1 VSTIKD
7 EEEVNE
13 PEVKRLKKV
22 NGKKRKE
29 PEPESESSVDESNAE
44 DDESDED
51 GASKMEPNKKQFE
64 VDSLPD
70 FQLGDEDSL
79 EFLSSGKTCFVNVKK
94 FLTIENQITARKL
107 IKFAKEMR
115 ITKSSEAGTNI
126 KQLNDNIWFMAICA
140 IFMVSNDKEE
150 SEFVAEILGLVSP
163 KCRKFKKF
171 LTCVR
176 LDVQTMDEKNR
187 QFWYKHARSKINEK
201 IASLTKK
208 SDKGIAVA
216 TEVEKEDESI
226 NSVET
231 AKPSLDAENTET
243 NDDVE
248 FEKALEEVLP
258 SPTAENDKNQSENED
273 EATGTGTQAARALIT
288 VSSRQRHLRSLIS
301 VAGLEAQDIFKE
313 TLFILGS
320 LTERL
325 LKSGRFVN
333 TQRPSGS
340 DITFGILANSQIP
353 ESYDIVLYSQLYSR
367 FTSKGE
373 DKNWKDVTEYFPGF
387 KRNLAPIYKQLNLI
401 LTELQKSNPD
411 IRERVLSYAISFVE
425 DRASF
430 RPTEAN
436 SETFGVILRP
446 GRLEEYTD
454 FLFDALFEY
463 LKKEKKLSV
472 TSSNVLHFA
481 DFKTTKDD
489 ISEEQ
494 KLVFYMLIYMVVEFR
509 IPLLEKY
516 TSLINFFSGFND
528 GTVGL
533 DYFKSIATF
542 IERQLFELRFNRE
555 YRLLQELSTQ
565 TIAFLDRHVQIMKSM
580 NSNVDS
586 ESFL

>member
-1 VSTIKD
+1 
-7 EEEVNE
+7 
-13 PEVKRLKKV
+13 
-22 NGKKRKE
+22 
-29 PEPESESSVDESNAE
+29 
-44 DDESDED
+44 
-51 GASKMEPNKKQFE
+51 
-64 VDSLPD
+64 
-70 FQLGDEDSL
+70 
-79 EFLSSGKTCFVNVKK
+79 
-94 FLTIENQITARKL
+94 
-107 IKFAKEMR
+107 
-115 ITKSSEAGTNI
+115 
-126 KQLNDNIWFMAICA
+126 
-140 IFMVSNDKEE
+140 
-150 SEFVAEILGLVSP
+150 
-163 KCRKFKKF
+163 
-171 LTCVR
+171 
-176 LDVQTMDEKNR
+176 
-187 QFWYKHARSKINEK
+187 
-201 IASLTKK
+201 
-208 SDKGIAVA
+208 
-216 TEVEKEDESI
+216 
-226 NSVET
+226 VET

-248 FEKALEEVLP
+248 PEKALEEVLP
-258 SPTAENDKNQSENED
+258 SSTAENDKNQSENED

-288 VSSRQRHLRSLIS
+288 VSSPQRNLRSLIS

-325 LKSGRFVN
+325 LKNGRFVN
-333 TQRPSGS
+333 TQRLSGS

-367 FTSKGE
+367 FTSKEE

-401 LTELQKSNPD
+401 LTDLQKSNPE

-425 DRASF
+425 DRAAF
-430 RPTEAN
+430 RPSEAN

-446 GRLEEYTD
+446 GRLEEYTV